1 VGVLELRDH
10 PLDNGVVPVVASQV
24 VVTTGGLDF
33 HHSVTD
39 FQQRNV
45 EGSTTE
51 VEDQNRLLGL
61 TLVEP
66 VRQRR

>member
-1 VGVLELRDH
+1 MRVLELRDH
-10 PLDNGVVPVVASQV
+10 PLNYGVVPVVAAEV

-33 HHSVTD
+33 NYSVTD

-45 EGSTTE
+45 EGSATE
-51 VEDQNRLLGL
+51 VEHQNRLLGL